1 MRDLPGPGEVHHD
14 PAVPPPLR
22 LPGLPAAPP
31 PAAARHLPHL
41 PQGRQADHQ
50 GLPLTRQRRKP
61 LSKKGLV
68 GLFPFET
75 HMFMNSIQTTW

>member
-14 PAVPPPLR
+14 PALPPPLR

-41 PQGRQADHQ
+41 PEGSQEYHQ
-50 GLPLTRQRRKP
+50 GLPLTLRQEE
-61 LSKKGLV
+61 KKEGALLMGLLRL
-68 GLFPFET
+68 G
-75 HMFMNSIQTTW
+75 W

>member
-50 GLPLTRQRRKP
+50 GLPLTQRRP
-61 LSKKGLV
+61 LSEGLLYIV
-68 GLFPFET
+68 GFCAHVRPTSL
-75 HMFMNSIQTTW
+75 